1 MMTKKIEIMMMIEI
15 IALSRLGYSTVPH
28 GLRYYSIGLAA
39 LLLYHTVGGAHCTE
53 CRGRDLGN
61 S

>member
-1 MMTKKIEIMMMIEI
+1 MMMIEI